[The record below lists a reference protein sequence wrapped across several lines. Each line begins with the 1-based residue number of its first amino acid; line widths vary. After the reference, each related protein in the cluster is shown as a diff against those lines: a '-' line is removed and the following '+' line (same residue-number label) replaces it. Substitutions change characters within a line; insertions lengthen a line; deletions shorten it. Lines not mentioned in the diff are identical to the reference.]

1 MSVLIQQDYSASYII
16 YKGKKEMKELFER
29 LRTLRISVI
38 FYEQTDNFF
47 VQLFR
52 YVFVGGI
59 AFVADWGMMVFL
71 HEAIHTNVYIA
82 TAIAFVFGLIVNFVL
97 SKIFVFQEASERTG
111 TAGEFIAYGIIGVV
125 GLLFTE
131 VIMWLLLKIGVLY
144 MIAKIVAAAIVLIW
158 NFVARKI
165 LLYK

>member
-1 MSVLIQQDYSASYII
+1 
-16 YKGKKEMKELFER
+16 MKELIER
-29 LRTLRISVI
+29 LKTLKINII

-71 HEAIHTNVYIA
+71 HEAVAMNVYAA
-82 TAIAFVFGLIVNFVL
+82 TAIAFIFGLTVNFVL
-97 SKIFVFQEASERTG
+97 SKIFVFQEGSDKTG
-111 TAGEFIAYGIIGVV
+111 AVGEFITYGVIGVM

-131 VIMWLLLKIGVLY
+131 GIMWILLKVGIIY
-144 MIAKIVAAAIVLIW
+144 MIAKVVAAAFVLIW
-158 NFVARKI
+158 NFVARKM

>member
-1 MSVLIQQDYSASYII
+1 
-16 YKGKKEMKELFER
+16 MKELIER
-29 LRTLRISVI
+29 LKTLKINII

-71 HEAIHTNVYIA
+71 HEAVAMNVYVA
-82 TAIAFVFGLIVNFVL
+82 TAIAFIFGLTVNFVL
-97 SKIFVFQEASERTG
+97 SKIFVFQEGSDKTG
-111 TAGEFIAYGIIGVV
+111 AVGEFITYGVIGVM

-131 VIMWLLLKIGVLY
+131 GIMWILLKVGIIY
-144 MIAKIVAAAIVLIW
+144 MIAKVVAAAFVLIW

>member
-1 MSVLIQQDYSASYII
+1 MYVLIQQDCLVYYII
-16 YKGKKEMKELFER
+16 YKGDKEMRELFKR
-29 LRTLRISVI
+29 LRTMKISVI
-38 FYEQTDNFF
+38 FYEQTDNFM

-71 HEAIHTNVYIA
+71 HEIIHKNVYIA
-82 TAIAFVFGLIVNFVL
+82 IAIAFVFGLIVNFIL
-97 SKIFVFQEASERTG
+97 SKIFVFQEASEKTG
-111 TAGEFIAYGIIGVV
+111 TIGEFIVYGVIGGA

-131 VIMWLLLKIGVLY
+131 IIMWLLLKIGIVY

-158 NFVARKI
+158 NFIARKI
-165 LLYK
+165 LLY

>member
-1 MSVLIQQDYSASYII
+1 
-16 YKGKKEMKELFER
+16 MKELLER
-29 LRTLRISVI
+29 LKTLKISVI
-38 FYEQTDNFF
+38 FYEKTENFF

-59 AFVADWGMMVFL
+59 AFIADWGMMVFL
-71 HEAIHTNVYIA
+71 HEALHTNVYIA
-82 TAIAFVFGLIVNFVL
+82 TAIAFIFGLIVNFIL
-97 SKIFVFQEASERTG
+97 SKIFVFQEASEKTG
-111 TAGEFIAYGIIGVV
+111 TVGEFIVYGIIGAT

-131 VIMWLLLKIGVLY
+131 VIMWLLLKIGILY
-144 MIAKIVAAAIVLIW
+144 MIAKVVAAAIVLIW

>member
-1 MSVLIQQDYSASYII
+1 
-16 YKGKKEMKELFER
+16 MKELIER
-29 LRTLRISVI
+29 LKTLKINII

-71 HEAIHTNVYIA
+71 HEAVAMNVYVA
-82 TAIAFVFGLIVNFVL
+82 TAIAFIFGLTVNFVL
-97 SKIFVFQEASERTG
+97 SKIFVFQEGSDKTG
-111 TAGEFIAYGIIGVV
+111 AVGEFITYGVIGVM

-131 VIMWLLLKIGVLY
+131 GIMWILLKVGIIY
-144 MIAKIVAAAIVLIW
+144 MIAKVVAAAFVLIW
-158 NFVARKI
+158 NFVARKM

>member
-1 MSVLIQQDYSASYII
+1 
-16 YKGKKEMKELFER
+16 MKELFER
-29 LRTLRISVI
+29 LKTLKISVI

-59 AFVADWGMMVFL
+59 AFIADWGMMVFL
-71 HEAIHTNVYIA
+71 HEAVRTNVYIA
-82 TAIAFVFGLIVNFVL
+82 TAIAFVFGLIVNFIL
-97 SKIFVFQEASERTG
+97 SKIFVFQEASEKTG
-111 TAGEFIAYGIIGVV
+111 TVGEFIVYGIIGAT

-131 VIMWLLLKIGVLY
+131 VIMWLLLKIDILY
-144 MIAKIVAAAIVLIW
+144 MIAKVVAAAIVLVW